1 MVKVSGMVV
10 EKWTRRPVSGVRVNV
25 GHYVG
30 LTDAMGS
37 FNIEAPTGNYQV
49 SISKAGFHAAN
60 LPLNL
65 LGATNVGTISIESQ
79 VRAL

>member
-10 EKWTRRPVSGVRVNV
+10 EKWTRRPVSGVRVSV

-30 LTDAMGS
+30 LTDAMGR
-37 FNIEAPTGNYQV
+37 FNIEAPAGNYQV
-49 SISKAGFHAAN
+49 SISKAGFHAAIM
-60 LPLNL
+60 PLNL